1 MMEGRG
7 QSGDLQEMD
16 CPYGFIALEAWFQ
29 TRIRPSGLGLN
40 GFSTVAPWKERA
52 WIDTHEDNDKR
63 KLKHKYKSLT
73 LVLSPS
79 CADRNMR
86 S

>member
-52 WIDTHEDNDKR
+52 WIDMIHTKTMINVNLNTNTNH
-63 KLKHKYKSLT
+63 
-73 LVLSPS
+73 
-79 CADRNMR
+79 
-86 S
+86 